1 MLERNEIA
9 LLITQ
14 KMERNRDGFPDPV
27 TLSQKE
33 IFVAELSAK
42 RSEFYAALANG
53 HKVTNVLS
61 VDLDDYKS
69 GIINDD
75 GKKRFPNIVIYDDIK
90 YSILRT
96 YKTDSQTIELT
107 LTEVE

>member
-1 MLERNEIA
+1 MRERNEIA
-9 LLITQ
+9 TLITQ
-14 KMERNRDGFPDPV
+14 KMERNSNGFSNPV
-27 TLSQKE
+27 ILCENE
-33 IFVAELSAK
+33 IFAAELSAK
-42 RSEFYAALANG
+42 RSEFYAALASG

-69 GIINDD
+69 GIVYEDD
-75 GKKRFPNIVIYDDIK
+75 KKRLPNIVLYDGVR

-96 YKTDSQTIELT
+96 YKTDPQTIELT